1 MKLIADRLS
10 SAIKERGFSNA
21 DIVNILSKDY
31 NINISI
37 DTVKSYR
44 RKNGKNIN
52 PSTQVI
58 TALSKILHVSTDY
71 LLGVDSDIKPVRKI
85 PIVGT
90 ASCGGPDMNH
100 LQEIDRYCYYGG
112 NNYNPQMYAL
122 IANGDSMSPEI
133 DDGDEVIC
141 DPLDRN
147 INNGDIVH
155 YRLYN
160 ESAIKIYFKDEDANI
175 IQLIPYN
182 PTKEFKVKTIR
193 LDDSEAQFLEMN
205 KVVAINKFKN
215 SSRAR
220 RLQMIGRI

>member
-1 MKLIADRLS
+1 MFAKN
-10 SAIKERGFSNA
+10 F
-21 DIVNILSKDY
+21 KD
-31 NINISI
+31 
-37 DTVKSYR
+37 TMRAK
-44 RKNGKNIN
+44 K
-52 PSTQVI
+52 I
-58 TALSKILHVSTDY
+58 TAKEIAEKLGVTRGTVTHWSNGIRTPSPEQIEKISKILQVSSDY
-71 LLGVDSDIKPVRKI
+71 LLGIDNMMPVKRI

-90 ASCGGPDMNH
+90 ASCGGPDMNY

-112 NNYNPQMYAL
+112 DNYNPQMYAL

-141 DPLDRN
+141 DPLDRE
-147 INNGDIVH
+147 IKNGDMVH
-155 YRLYN
+155 YRLYD